1 MEDFLASEL
10 FLRATTPDSSVIGL
24 QDSDTQLLPQFVQT
38 AQKNV
43 SPSLFPP
50 LTLLKIC
57 QNVHAILSIG
67 GWTGS
72 RYFSSAVATD
82 VNRTAFAQAVMK
94 VVSEYNLDGIEFE
107 YAFL

>member
-10 FLRATTPDSSVIGL
+10 FLRVTTPDSSVIGL

-50 LTLLKIC
+50 L
-57 QNVHAILSIG
+57 A
-67 GWTGS
+67 
-72 RYFSSAVATD
+72 
-82 VNRTAFAQAVMK
+82 
-94 VVSEYNLDGIEFE
+94 
-107 YAFL
+107 